1 MDQASPD
8 WEIRGEP
15 RLSAAAPP
23 RRASHL
29 AALRIPEP
37 QFSTRTQDGG
47 RPGRPAPVRTPV
59 AQPDPGD
66 QGGRSSV
73 EQLRWARCP
82 DDGHLHLLQPAGVN
96 LAAAS
101 GHAQAL
107 CGHRIPAQGLTINGV
122 PSGALC
128 MACVMGATS

>member
-1 MDQASPD
+1 MDQAPPD

-15 RLSAAAPP
+15 RLFAAPP
-23 RRASHL
+23 PRRSSHL
-29 AALRIPEP
+29 AALQVPEP
-37 QFSTRTQDGG
+37 QFPTRTPPG
-47 RPGRPAPVRTPV
+47 RRPDRPAPVRTPV
-59 AQPDPGD
+59 AQPDLGD
-66 QGGRSSV
+66 QGGGSSV
-73 EQLRWARCP
+73 EQLRWARGP
-82 DDGHLHLLQPAGVN
+82 DDGHLHLLPPAGVN

>member
-1 MDQASPD
+1 MD
-8 WEIRGEP
+8 
-15 RLSAAAPP
+15 
-23 RRASHL
+23 
-29 AALRIPEP
+29 
-37 QFSTRTQDGG
+37 
-47 RPGRPAPVRTPV
+47 
-59 AQPDPGD
+59 QPDPSD
-66 QGGRSSV
+66 QGGGSSV

-82 DDGHLHLLQPAGVN
+82 DGGHLHLLQPAGVN

>member
-1 MDQASPD
+1 MERVPQRRPLPADAGARRTPHLVGLRIPD
-8 WEIRGEP
+8 PQFPSRP
-15 RLSAAAPP
+15 SAGRPPSRPAAPP
-23 RRASHL
+23 ARGGQL
-29 AALRIPEP
+29 APPAA
-37 QFSTRTQDGG
+37 TGG
-47 RPGRPAPVRTPV
+47 AR
-59 AQPDPGD
+59 
-66 QGGRSSV
+66 V

-82 DDGHLHLLQPAGVN
+82 DDGRLHLLQPAGVN

-107 CGHRIPAQGLTINGV
+107 CGHRVPVQGLTINGV

>member
-1 MDQASPD
+1 M
-8 WEIRGEP
+8 
-15 RLSAAAPP
+15 
-23 RRASHL
+23 
-29 AALRIPEP
+29 
-37 QFSTRTQDGG
+37 
-47 RPGRPAPVRTPV
+47 

-122 PSGALC
+122 PFGGAVYGLRHGRDLVR
-128 MACVMGATS
+128 ARR